1 MVSRISRAKQFLP
14 FDSLKGFNEALNEKR
29 IEYEE
34 KKELCDEM
42 LIELNDIFNKIE
54 IGSSVKIKYYSCK
67 SRKYVESIGIVTQ
80 INYIKKK
87 IQINKDEN
95 INISDI
101 LYISLE

>member
-1 MVSRISRAKQFLP
+1 MINRISRAKQFLP
-14 FDSLKGFNEALNEKR
+14 FDSLNCFNEALDEKR

-42 LIELNDIFNKIE
+42 LTEFKNIFNKIE
-54 IGSSVKIKYYSCK
+54 IGCSVNIRHYKNRRYIE
-67 SRKYVESIGIVTQ
+67 SRGIVTK

-87 IQINKDEN
+87 IQINQNEN

-101 LYISLE
+101 IFISI